1 MQLELGQKPNWWVT
15 LILRKDQRSTID
27 VHVLV
32 IPYNSPDS
40 TQNSTAKQPEQKI
53 AVLQN

>member
-32 IPYNSPDS
+32 IPYNSTDS